1 MSTIVNEGSKPTA
14 LSTAGK
20 KILRLDNFSQQF
32 RMKFDEGESSLPT
45 WSGTLLTFLLT
56 SIVAIYSLQ
65 LFGVFYNKGR
75 AEIFTATDRSHFS
88 ADDEF
93 NSQGGLNIAVAF
105 TGFDG
110 GGAWILDESYGD
122 L

>member
-1 MSTIVNEGSKPTA
+1 MSQIVTDGNKPTFC
-14 LSTAGK
+14 STTSK
-20 KILRLDNFSQQF
+20 KILGLDHFSQQF
-32 RMKFDEGESSLPT
+32 RMKFDQGKSSLQT
-45 WSGTLLTFLLT
+45 WSGTFLTLLLA
-56 SIVAIYSLQ
+56 SIVASYSVQ
-65 LFGVFYNKGR
+65 QFKVFYNQGR